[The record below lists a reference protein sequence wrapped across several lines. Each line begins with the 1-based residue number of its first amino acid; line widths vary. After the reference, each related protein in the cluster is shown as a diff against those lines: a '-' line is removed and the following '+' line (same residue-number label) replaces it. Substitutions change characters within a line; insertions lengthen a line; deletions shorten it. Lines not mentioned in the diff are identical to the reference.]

1 VSLAVTGGVRGGE
14 RVGLRAENGL
24 IVELGPEVQPRPGD
38 DHLDAA
44 GGILIEPLINGH
56 THAAMTL
63 FRGYGDDLPLMR
75 WLEEKI
81 WPIERRL
88 EPEDVYWGTRLAC
101 LEMIRSG
108 TVRFWDMYWHA
119 PAAARAV
126 ADAGMRA
133 TVAAPLIDSDGRS
146 EEMREAARRSL
157 DEIVDAGEG
166 IDAGLAPHAIYT
178 VTEASLRWIAEL
190 AAERDFPVQ
199 IHLSET
205 EQEVVDCL
213 AVHGERPARYL
224 DRVGLLS
231 PRTVLPHG
239 VWLDDDELE
248 LIAERGAVV
257 VTNPVAN
264 LKLAVGAVFP
274 YPRARDAGVQVG
286 LGTDGPGSNN
296 SLDLFADMK
305 VLALVQKHAANDPA
319 AIGATETWE
328 IATGRRA
335 PLLGA
340 AAGLEVGHP
349 ADFLVLRAGAPELSF
364 GELPAALVY
373 AASGAV
379 VRSTVVAGRV
389 LMRDGEI
396 EGAEEVLAHALER
409 ARGLGLAPPGVS
421 GHANEIA

>member
-1 VSLAVTGGVRGGE
+1 M
-14 RVGLRAENGL
+14 
-24 IVELGPEVQPRPGD
+24 QPQPGD
-38 DHLDAA
+38 DVLDAR
-44 GGILIEPLINGH
+44 GTILVPPLINGH

-88 EPEDVYWGTRLAC
+88 ESEDVYWGTRLAC

-133 TVAAPLIDSDGRS
+133 TVAAPLIDIDGRS
-146 EEMREAARRSL
+146 EEMREAAQRSL
-157 DEIVDAGEG
+157 DELAGAGER

-178 VTEASLRWIAEL
+178 VTEDSLRWIAEL

-205 EQEVVDCL
+205 EQEVIDCL

-231 PRTVLPHG
+231 PRTVLAHG

-248 LIAERGAVV
+248 LISERGAVV

-274 YPRARDAGVQVG
+274 YPRARAAGVQVG

-305 VLALVQKHAANDPA
+305 VLALLQKHAANDAA
-319 AIGATETWE
+319 AIGAVETWE

-335 PLLGA
+335 PLLGGA
-340 AAGLEVGHP
+340 DLEVGQP
-349 ADFLVLRAGAPELSF
+349 ADFLLLRAGASELSL

-379 VRSTVVAGRV
+379 VHSTVVGGRV

-409 ARGLGLAPPGVS
+409 ARGLGLAPPVTS
-421 GHANEIA
+421 AHADELA

>member
-1 VSLAVTGGVRGGE
+1 VSLAVAGALLDGDP
-14 RVGLRAENGL
+14 VGLRTQDKIICE
-24 IVELGPEVQPRPGD
+24 IGPGVQPEPGD
-38 DHLDAA
+38 DVLDAR
-44 GGILIEPLINGH
+44 GTILVPPLINGH

-88 EPEDVYWGTRLAC
+88 ESEDVYWGTRLAC

-133 TVAAPLIDSDGRS
+133 TVAAPLIDIDGRS
-146 EEMREAARRSL
+146 QEMREAARRSL
-157 DEIVDAGEG
+157 DELAGAGER

-178 VTEASLRWIAEL
+178 VTEDSLRWIAEL

-205 EQEVVDCL
+205 EQEVIDCL

-231 PRTVLPHG
+231 PRTVLAHG

-248 LIAERGAVV
+248 LISERGAVV

-274 YPRARDAGVQVG
+274 YPRARAAGVQVG

-305 VLALVQKHAANDPA
+305 VLALLQKHAANDAA
-319 AIGATETWE
+319 AIGAVETWE

-335 PLLGA
+335 PLLGGA
-340 AAGLEVGHP
+340 SLEVGQP
-349 ADFLVLRAGAPELSF
+349 ADFLLLRAGASELSL

-379 VRSTVVAGRV
+379 VHSTVVGGRV

-409 ARGLGLAPPGVS
+409 ARGLGLAPPPHPPMRTS
-421 GHANEIA
+421 